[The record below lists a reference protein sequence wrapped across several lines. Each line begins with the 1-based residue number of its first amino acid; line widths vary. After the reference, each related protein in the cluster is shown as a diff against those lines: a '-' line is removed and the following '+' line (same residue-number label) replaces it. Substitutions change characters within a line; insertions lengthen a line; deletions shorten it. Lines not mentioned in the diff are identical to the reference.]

1 MKKFVSSLL
10 AASLF
15 AASTALPVYAAETHT
30 TKVPNTVNI
39 ACVATAV
46 DARETAVIAAYQTRS
61 TAITTALQTR
71 QTALKAAWALTNA
84 KDRNAAIRAAWSA
97 YRKSFKS
104 ANATFRASRNAAWK
118 TFNTA
123 RKACGPLSQTSDTG
137 TEGLDN
143 SL

>member
-15 AASTALPVYAAETHT
+15 AASAALPAYAAETHT

-39 ACVATAV
+39 ACVAAAV
-46 DARETAVIAAYQTRS
+46 DTRETAIIAAYQTRS

-71 QTALKAAWALTNA
+71 QTALKAAWALTTA
-84 KDRNAAIRAAWSA
+84 KDRNAAIRAAWTA
-97 YRKSFKS
+97 FRTSFRT
-104 ANATFRASRNAAWK
+104 ANATFRTDRNNAWK

-123 RKACGPLSQTSDTG
+123 RKACGPLGQTGDEG
-137 TEGLDN
+137 THGLDN